1 MIGHVFPSQALLVW
15 NESFLNSQISV
26 MGSPVGNTP
35 LGGFYPASSVSLVE
49 ATPPPKCTIF
59 HYSFQSA
66 FVYLYIEEAIWSRGL
81 KLKTYKRR
89 SLLYTVTQ
97 LPRCPGVSSLRVLA
111 VLPSKKSISVNI
123 CLPLAAYT

>member
-49 ATPPPKCTIF
+49 ATPPPN
-59 HYSFQSA
+59 A
-66 FVYLYIEEAIWSRGL
+66 LYFITVSKVLLFIYTSRRQYGH
-81 KLKTYKRR
+81 
-89 SLLYTVTQ
+89 V
-97 LPRCPGVSSLRVLA
+97 G
-111 VLPSKKSISVNI
+111 
-123 CLPLAAYT
+123 